1 MLDEVSTRNNLHIPA
16 RVAFLPGVCTVPWV
30 LTSLPRPQS
39 LSDMGAAA
47 GGGGVTLVEF
57 RYDLAM
63 VVWC

>member
-1 MLDEVSTRNNLHIPA
+1 LHIPA